1 MKGYLY
7 TKLLVLT
14 STNFCTKCSCHLKMW
29 IFSSSNARLLA
40 RNETTS
46 FSAAFFATFFRK
58 PWNPK
63 EFILL
68 KIIPSPD
75 NLIFEPIRCF
85 GNLRKCPKYALGQKT
100 QIFVDVFQKYY
111 LYINW
116 WQSKFV
122 YYIPYGLISL
132 TLRICYLFCTIF
144 IRVVIILEGGHY

>member
-85 GNLRKCPKYALGQKT
+85 RNLRKCLKYALGQKKT
-100 QIFVDVFQKYY
+100 NFWRRFSKIFFVHKLMAVKIRLLHTVWPYFADITNMLPF
-111 LYINW
+111 LYDL
-116 WQSKFV
+116 
-122 YYIPYGLISL
+122 Y
-132 TLRICYLFCTIF
+132 
-144 IRVVIILEGGHY
+144 